1 MQRQSVGVSEKLP
14 LLKLLPLSFQHLFAM
29 FGATVLVPILLSI
42 DPATVLLF
50 NGIGTL
56 IYLAICKGKI
66 PAYLG
71 SSFAFIGPV
80 MLLTKSLGSYN
91 AVLFGLM
98 SAGLLFILVGGIV
111 KLAGTNW
118 IDVLFPPAAMGAIV
132 AVIGLEL
139 APIAAGMAGLVEP
152 APTITI
158 VISMVTFGIAALG
171 SVLFRGFLGVIPIL
185 IAVVCGYLLAL
196 ATGQVDTSIIQSAE
210 IFLIPTLYAPVFNVN
225 AIFGI
230 LPAAIVVVVEHV
242 GHLFVTSNVVGSD
255 LAKNPGLHR
264 SLLGNG
270 VSTFISACFGSTPN
284 TTYGEN
290 IGVMAITRVYSVY
303 VIGGAAV
310 IAIALSFLGKFA
322 AIIRSIPNPVIGG
335 VSMLLFGVIA
345 ASGIRIL
352 VDKKVDFSI
361 PKNLIISSAVLIA
374 GVSGAS
380 VHFIAIDLTLK
391 GMSLATLVAVI
402 LSVIFA
408 VAEKLGVLNSDFE
421 ANKDGH

>member
-1 MQRQSVGVSEKLP
+1 MQRQSIGVSEKLP
-14 LLKLLPLSFQHLFAM
+14 LTKLLPLSFQHLFAM
-29 FGATVLVPILLSI
+29 FGATVLVPILLKI

-71 SSFAFIGPV
+71 SSFAFIGPI
-80 MLLTKSLGSYN
+80 MLLTTSLGSYN

-98 SAGLLFILVGGIV
+98 SAGLLLILVGGIV
-111 KLAGTNW
+111 KMAGTNW
-118 IDVLFPPAAMGAIV
+118 IDILFPPAAMGAIV

-158 VISMVTFGIAALG
+158 VISMTTFGIAALG

-196 ATGQVDTSIIQSAE
+196 ATGQVDTAIIQNAE
-210 IFLIPTLYAPVFNVN
+210 IFLIPTLYAPVFNIN

-255 LAKNPGLHR
+255 LAKSPGLHR
-264 SLLGNG
+264 SLIGNG

-303 VIGGAAV
+303 VIGGAA
-310 IAIALSFLGKFA
+310 ILAICLSFLGKFA
-322 AIIRSIPNPVIGG
+322 AIIHSIPTPVIGG

-352 VDKKVDFSI
+352 VDKKVNFSI

-380 VHFIAIDLTLK
+380 IRFTAIDLTLK

-408 VAEKLGVLNSDFE
+408 LAEKFGMLNSEVE
-421 ANKDGH
+421 ANKEGH

>member
-1 MQRQSVGVSEKLP
+1 MQRKSVGVSEKLP

-29 FGATVLVPILLSI
+29 FGANVLVPILLHI

-80 MLLTKSLGSYN
+80 ILLTKSLGSYN

-210 IFLIPTLYAPVFNVN
+210 IFLIPTLYAPVFNIN
-225 AIFGI
+225 AIFGV

-408 VAEKLGVLNSDFE
+408 VAEKFGVLNSDFE